1 MKDDRGPAD
10 LERTIDDLKKKIDHY
25 ESLDKQDLIDR
36 LTIANAQLL
45 SCQKEVDRLNEYVQ
59 IMELQGKGKEKTLHE
74 AMMEGYEEEKK
85 NET

>member
-59 IMELQGKGKEKTLHE
+59 IMESEDIS
-74 AMMEGYEEEKK
+74 KK
-85 NET
+85 L

>member
-36 LTIANAQLL
+36 LTISNAQLL

-59 IMELQGKGKEKTLHE
+59 IMELQEIS
-74 AMMEGYEEEKK
+74 KK
-85 NET
+85 L

>member
-1 MKDDRGPAD
+1 MDDRGPAD
-10 LERTIDDLKKKIDHY
+10 LERRIDDLKKRVDHY

-59 IMELQGKGKEKTLHE
+59 IMELQ
-74 AMMEGYEEEKK
+74 
-85 NET
+85 NETQ